1 MVDAADLRSTIAG
14 YKIHRTLG
22 KGGNA
27 VVKLVEKDNHKYAMK
42 IFEPHKDDVAD
53 FVAETKREYDLVR
66 SLNLESVSK
75 YYEFIEDVTWYK
87 SRNGVSKPH
96 CYCLVM
102 EIIEGVELIDFV
114 NQTKRQDEKYL
125 RYIFTEVMTAMHKM
139 HAAGIAHRDIKPE
152 NIMLT
157 NDFKIKMIDL
167 GYGTKLAGRAQ
178 NGFNNTKLGTE
189 GYMAPEIVLE

>member
-1 MVDAADLRSTIAG
+1 
-14 YKIHRTLG
+14 
-22 KGGNA
+22 
-27 VVKLVEKDNHKYAMK
+27 
-42 IFEPHKDDVAD
+42 
-53 FVAETKREYDLVR
+53 
-66 SLNLESVSK
+66 
-75 YYEFIEDVTWYK
+75 
-87 SRNGVSKPH
+87 
-96 CYCLVM
+96 
-102 EIIEGVELIDFV
+102 
-114 NQTKRQDEKYL
+114 
-125 RYIFTEVMTAMHKM
+125 MTAMHKM